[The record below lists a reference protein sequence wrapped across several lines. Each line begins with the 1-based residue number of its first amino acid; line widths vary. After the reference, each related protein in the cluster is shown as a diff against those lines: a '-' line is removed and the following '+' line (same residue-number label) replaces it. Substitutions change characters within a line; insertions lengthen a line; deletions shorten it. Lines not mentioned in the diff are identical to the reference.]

1 MSIMSNPQSFELTV
15 FNSLYDVST
24 DKKIIKP
31 DWASFKKFLENL
43 SKLKYTKKK
52 APLISPAIY
61 KDKTTR
67 SNKNVVAWAGWAALD
82 VDSHPFDD
90 IEAVKR
96 WMDKFHPE
104 KTYLCYSTASSSQ
117 TKPKFRLV
125 FPLTEWI
132 DDSRKIQRFWM
143 ALNKEF
149 AEIADQQTKDQSR
162 MYFIPAQY
170 TESDNNFFWSVEK
183 NPIDPDALIRKYNVE
198 NLLINSGTS
207 FLDMLPEKMREEIV
221 SYREQQ
227 LKSNGKRYT
236 WTDYRDCLF
245 VKEEPLRNYREIAL
259 TGQEGRYRSLYNLMV
274 SIAGAAIT
282 REYAITAHE
291 IKDLVLEIDADIDS
305 FYKNRKILPECER
318 AIAFVYTNK

>member
-1 MSIMSNPQSFELTV
+1 MTV
-15 FNSLYDVST
+15 FESLYDVKTERRIRKNS
-24 DKKIIKP
+24 
-31 DWASFKKFLENL
+31 WNEFVKFLQDL
-43 SKLKYTKKK
+43 SGLSYTKKT
-52 APLISPAIY
+52 APLISPAVY
-61 KDKTTR
+61 NDGTTR
-67 SNKNVVAWAGWAALD
+67 SNKNVSAWAGWAALD
-82 VDSHPFDD
+82 IDAHPFDN
-90 IEAVKR
+90 IGAVKW
-96 WMDKFHPE
+96 WMNQFHSE

-117 TKPKFRLV
+117 VKPKFRLV

-170 TESDNNFFWSVEK
+170 AESDNNFFWSVKK
-183 NPIDPDALIRKYNVE
+183 NAINPDDLIRKHNME
-198 NLLINSGTS
+198 SLQINSGTS
-207 FLDMLPEKMREEIV
+207 FLDMLPEKMKEEII

-227 LKSNGKRYT
+227 LKSSGKKYT
-236 WTDYRDCLF
+236 WTDYRDCPF

-274 SIAGAAIT
+274 SIARAAIM

-291 IKDLVLEIDADIDS
+291 IKDLVLEIDADVDF

>member
-1 MSIMSNPQSFELTV
+1 MTV
-15 FNSLYDVST
+15 FESLYDVKTERRIRKNS
-24 DKKIIKP
+24 
-31 DWASFKKFLENL
+31 WNEFVKFLQDL
-43 SKLKYTKKK
+43 SGLSYTKKT
-52 APLISPAIY
+52 APLISPAVY
-61 KDKTTR
+61 KDGTTR
-67 SNKNVVAWAGWAALD
+67 SNKNVSAWAGWAALD
-82 VDSHPFDD
+82 IDAHPFDN
-90 IEAVKR
+90 IGAVKW
-96 WMDKFHPE
+96 WMNEFHSE

-117 TKPKFRLV
+117 VKPKFRLV

-170 TESDNNFFWSVEK
+170 TESDNNFFWSVKK
-183 NPIDPDALIRKYNVE
+183 NAINPDDLIRKHNME
-198 NLLINSGTS
+198 SLQINSGTS
-207 FLDMLPEKMREEIV
+207 FLDMLPEKMKEEII

-227 LKSNGKRYT
+227 LKSSGKRYN
-236 WTDYRDCLF
+236 WTDYRDCPF

-274 SIAGAAIT
+274 SIAGAAIM

-291 IKDLVLEIDADIDS
+291 IKDLVLEIDSDVDS

>member
-1 MSIMSNPQSFELTV
+1 MTV
-15 FNSLYDVST
+15 FESLYDVKTERRIRKNS
-24 DKKIIKP
+24 
-31 DWASFKKFLENL
+31 WNEFVKFLQDL
-43 SKLKYTKKK
+43 SGLSYTKKT
-52 APLISPAIY
+52 APLISPAVY
-61 KDKTTR
+61 KDGTTR
-67 SNKNVVAWAGWAALD
+67 SNKNVSAWAGWAALD
-82 VDSHPFDD
+82 IDAHPFDN
-90 IEAVKR
+90 IGAVKW
-96 WMDKFHPE
+96 WMNEFHSE

-117 TKPKFRLV
+117 VKPKFRLV

-170 TESDNNFFWSVEK
+170 TESDNNFFWSVKK
-183 NPIDPDALIRKYNVE
+183 NAINPDALIRKHNME
-198 NLLINSGTS
+198 SLQINSGTS
-207 FLDMLPEKMREEIV
+207 FLDMLPEKMREEII

-227 LKSNGKRYT
+227 LKSSGKRYN
-236 WTDYRDCLF
+236 WTDYRDCPF

-274 SIAGAAIT
+274 SIAGAAIM

-291 IKDLVLEIDADIDS
+291 IKDLVLEIDSDVDS

>member
-1 MSIMSNPQSFELTV
+1 MCSSSFEMTV
-15 FNSLYDVST
+15 FESLYDVKTERRIRKNS
-24 DKKIIKP
+24 
-31 DWASFKKFLENL
+31 WNEFVKFLQDL
-43 SKLKYTKKK
+43 SGLSYTKKT
-52 APLISPAIY
+52 APLISPAVY
-61 KDKTTR
+61 KDGTTR
-67 SNKNVVAWAGWAALD
+67 SNKNVSAWAGWAALD
-82 VDSHPFDD
+82 IDAHPFDN
-90 IEAVKR
+90 IGAVKW
-96 WMDKFHPE
+96 WMNEFHSE

-117 TKPKFRLV
+117 VKPKFRLV

-170 TESDNNFFWSVEK
+170 TESDNNFFWSVKK
-183 NPIDPDALIRKYNVE
+183 NAINPDALIRKHNME
-198 NLLINSGTS
+198 SLQINSGTS
-207 FLDMLPEKMREEIV
+207 FLDMLPEKMREEII

-227 LKSNGKRYT
+227 LKSSGKRYN
-236 WTDYRDCLF
+236 WTDYRDCPF

-274 SIAGAAIT
+274 SIAGAAIM

-291 IKDLVLEIDADIDS
+291 IKDLVLEIDSDVDS

>member
-1 MSIMSNPQSFELTV
+1 MTV
-15 FNSLYDVST
+15 FESLYDVKTERRIRKNS
-24 DKKIIKP
+24 
-31 DWASFKKFLENL
+31 WNEFVKFLQDL
-43 SKLKYTKKK
+43 SGLSYTKKT
-52 APLISPAIY
+52 APLISPAVY
-61 KDKTTR
+61 KDGTTR
-67 SNKNVVAWAGWAALD
+67 SNKNVSAWAGWAALD
-82 VDSHPFDD
+82 IDAHPFDN
-90 IEAVKR
+90 IGAVKW
-96 WMDKFHPE
+96 WMNEFHSE

-117 TKPKFRLV
+117 VKPKFRLV

-170 TESDNNFFWSVEK
+170 TESDNNFFWSVKK
-183 NPIDPDALIRKYNVE
+183 NAINPDDLIRKHNME
-198 NLLINSGTS
+198 SLQINSGTS
-207 FLDMLPEKMREEIV
+207 FLDMLPEKMKEEII

-227 LKSNGKRYT
+227 LKSSGKKYT
-236 WTDYRDCLF
+236 WTDYRDCPF
-245 VKEEPLRNYREIAL
+245 VKEELLRNYREIAL

-274 SIAGAAIT
+274 SIAGAAIM

-291 IKDLVLEIDADIDS
+291 IKDLVLEIDSDVDS

>member
-1 MSIMSNPQSFELTV
+1 MTV
-15 FNSLYDVST
+15 FESLYDVKT
-24 DKKIIKP
+24 ERKIQKNS
-31 DWASFKKFLENL
+31 WNEFVKFLQDL
-43 SKLKYTKKK
+43 SGLSYTKKT
-52 APLISPAIY
+52 APLISPAVY
-61 KDKTTR
+61 KDGTTR
-67 SNKNVVAWAGWAALD
+67 SNKNVSAWAGWAALD
-82 VDSHPFDD
+82 IDAHPFDN
-90 IEAVKR
+90 IGAVKW
-96 WMDKFHPE
+96 WMNQFHSE

-117 TKPKFRLV
+117 VKPKFRLV

-170 TESDNNFFWSVEK
+170 AESDNNFFWSVKK
-183 NPIDPDALIRKYNVE
+183 NAINPDALIRKHNME
-198 NLLINSGTS
+198 SLQINSGTS
-207 FLDMLPEKMREEIV
+207 FLDMLPEKMKEEII

-227 LKSNGKRYT
+227 LKSSGKKYT
-236 WTDYRDCLF
+236 WTDYRDCPF
-245 VKEEPLRNYREIAL
+245 VKEELLRNYREIAL

-274 SIAGAAIT
+274 SIARAAIM

>member
-1 MSIMSNPQSFELTV
+1 MCSSSFEMTV
-15 FNSLYDVST
+15 FESLYDVKTERRIRKNS
-24 DKKIIKP
+24 
-31 DWASFKKFLENL
+31 WNEFVKFLQDL
-43 SKLKYTKKK
+43 SGLSYTKKT
-52 APLISPAIY
+52 APLISPAVY
-61 KDKTTR
+61 KDGTTR
-67 SNKNVVAWAGWAALD
+67 SNKNVSAWAGWAALD
-82 VDSHPFDD
+82 IDAHPFDN
-90 IEAVKR
+90 IGAVKW
-96 WMDKFHPE
+96 WMNEFHSE

-117 TKPKFRLV
+117 VKPKFRLV

-170 TESDNNFFWSVEK
+170 TESDNNFFWSVKK
-183 NPIDPDALIRKYNVE
+183 NAINPDALIRKHNME
-198 NLLINSGTS
+198 SLQINSGTS
-207 FLDMLPEKMREEIV
+207 FLDMLPEKMREEII

-227 LKSNGKRYT
+227 LKSSGKRYS
-236 WTDYRDCLF
+236 WTDYRDCPF

-274 SIAGAAIT
+274 SIAGAAIM

-291 IKDLVLEIDADIDS
+291 IKDLVLEIDSDVDS

>member
-1 MSIMSNPQSFELTV
+1 MTV
-15 FNSLYDVST
+15 FESLYDVKTERRIRKNS
-24 DKKIIKP
+24 
-31 DWASFKKFLENL
+31 WNEFVKFLQDL
-43 SKLKYTKKK
+43 SGLSYTKKT
-52 APLISPAIY
+52 APLISPAVY
-61 KDKTTR
+61 KDGTTR
-67 SNKNVVAWAGWAALD
+67 SNKNVSAWAGWAALD
-82 VDSHPFDD
+82 IDAHPFDN
-90 IEAVKR
+90 IGAVKW
-96 WMDKFHPE
+96 WMNEFHSE

-117 TKPKFRLV
+117 VKPKFRLV

-170 TESDNNFFWSVEK
+170 TESDNNFFWSVKK
-183 NPIDPDALIRKYNVE
+183 NAINPDALIRKHNME
-198 NLLINSGTS
+198 SLQINSGTS
-207 FLDMLPEKMREEIV
+207 FLDMLPEKMREEII

-227 LKSNGKRYT
+227 LKSSGKRYS
-236 WTDYRDCLF
+236 WTDYRDCPF

-274 SIAGAAIT
+274 SIAGAAIM

-291 IKDLVLEIDADIDS
+291 IKDLVLEIDSDVDS

>member
-1 MSIMSNPQSFELTV
+1 MCSSSFEMTV
-15 FNSLYDVST
+15 FESLYDVKT
-24 DKKIIKP
+24 ERKIQKNS
-31 DWASFKKFLENL
+31 WNEFVKFLQDL
-43 SKLKYTKKK
+43 SGLSYTKKT
-52 APLISPAIY
+52 APLISPAVY
-61 KDKTTR
+61 KDGTTR
-67 SNKNVVAWAGWAALD
+67 SNKNVSAWAGWAALD
-82 VDSHPFDD
+82 IDAHPFDN
-90 IEAVKR
+90 IGAVKW
-96 WMDKFHPE
+96 WMNEFHSE

-117 TKPKFRLV
+117 VKPKFRLV

-170 TESDNNFFWSVEK
+170 TESDNNFFWSVKK
-183 NPIDPDALIRKYNVE
+183 NAINPDALIRKHNME
-198 NLLINSGTS
+198 SLQINSGPS
-207 FLDMLPEKMREEIV
+207 FLDMLPEKMKEEII

-227 LKSNGKRYT
+227 LKSSGKKYT
-236 WTDYRDCLF
+236 WTDYRDCPF

-274 SIAGAAIT
+274 SIARAAIM

-291 IKDLVLEIDADIDS
+291 IKDLVLEIDADVDF

>member
-1 MSIMSNPQSFELTV
+1 MCSSSFEMTV
-15 FNSLYDVST
+15 FESLYDVKTERRIRKNS
-24 DKKIIKP
+24 
-31 DWASFKKFLENL
+31 WNEFVKFLQDL
-43 SKLKYTKKK
+43 SGLSYTKKT
-52 APLISPAIY
+52 APLISPAVY
-61 KDKTTR
+61 KDGTAR
-67 SNKNVVAWAGWAALD
+67 SNKNVSAWAGWAALD
-82 VDSHPFDD
+82 IDAHPFDN
-90 IEAVKR
+90 IGAVKW
-96 WMDKFHPE
+96 WMNEFHSE

-117 TKPKFRLV
+117 VKPKFRLV

-170 TESDNNFFWSVEK
+170 TESDNNFFWSVKK
-183 NPIDPDALIRKYNVE
+183 NAINPDALIRKHNME
-198 NLLINSGTS
+198 SLQINSGTS
-207 FLDMLPEKMREEIV
+207 FLDMLPEKMREEII

-227 LKSNGKRYT
+227 LKSSGKRYN
-236 WTDYRDCLF
+236 WTDYRDCPF

-274 SIAGAAIT
+274 SIAGAAIM

-291 IKDLVLEIDADIDS
+291 IKDLVLEIDSDVDS

>member
-1 MSIMSNPQSFELTV
+1 MTV
-15 FNSLYDVST
+15 FESLYDVKTERRIRKNS
-24 DKKIIKP
+24 
-31 DWASFKKFLENL
+31 WNEFVKFLQDL
-43 SKLKYTKKK
+43 SRLSYTKKT
-52 APLISPAIY
+52 APLISPAVY
-61 KDKTTR
+61 KDGTTR
-67 SNKNVVAWAGWAALD
+67 SNKNVSAWAGWAALD
-82 VDSHPFDD
+82 IDAHPFDN
-90 IEAVKR
+90 IGAVKW
-96 WMDKFHPE
+96 WMNQFHSE

-117 TKPKFRLV
+117 VKPKFRLV

-170 TESDNNFFWSVEK
+170 TESDNNFFWSVKK
-183 NPIDPDALIRKYNVE
+183 NAINPDALIRKHNME
-198 NLLINSGTS
+198 SLQINSGTS
-207 FLDMLPEKMREEIV
+207 FLDMLPEKMREEII

-227 LKSNGKRYT
+227 LKSSGKRYN
-236 WTDYRDCLF
+236 WTDYRDCPF

-274 SIAGAAIT
+274 SIAGAAIM

-291 IKDLVLEIDADIDS
+291 IKDLVLEIDSDVDS

>member
-1 MSIMSNPQSFELTV
+1 MTV
-15 FNSLYDVST
+15 FESLYDVKTERRIRKNS
-24 DKKIIKP
+24 
-31 DWASFKKFLENL
+31 WNEFVKFLQDL
-43 SKLKYTKKK
+43 SGLSYTKKT
-52 APLISPAIY
+52 APLISPAVY
-61 KDKTTR
+61 KDGTTR
-67 SNKNVVAWAGWAALD
+67 SNKNVSAWAGWAALD
-82 VDSHPFDD
+82 IDAHPFDN
-90 IEAVKR
+90 IGAVKW
-96 WMDKFHPE
+96 WMNEFHSE

-117 TKPKFRLV
+117 VKPKFRLV

-170 TESDNNFFWSVEK
+170 AESDNNFFWSVKK
-183 NPIDPDALIRKYNVE
+183 NAINPDALIRKHNME
-198 NLLINSGTS
+198 SLQINSGPS
-207 FLDMLPEKMREEIV
+207 FLDMLPEKMREEII

-227 LKSNGKRYT
+227 LKSSGKRYN
-236 WTDYRDCLF
+236 WTDYRDCPF

-274 SIAGAAIT
+274 SIARAAIM

>member
-1 MSIMSNPQSFELTV
+1 MTV
-15 FNSLYDVST
+15 FESLYDVKTERRIRKNS
-24 DKKIIKP
+24 
-31 DWASFKKFLENL
+31 WNEFVKFLQDL
-43 SKLKYTKKK
+43 SGLSYTKKT
-52 APLISPAIY
+52 APLISPAVY
-61 KDKTTR
+61 KDGTTR
-67 SNKNVVAWAGWAALD
+67 SNKNVSAWAGWAALD
-82 VDSHPFDD
+82 IDAHPFDN
-90 IEAVKR
+90 IGAVKW
-96 WMDKFHPE
+96 WMNEFHSE

-117 TKPKFRLV
+117 VKPKFRLV

-170 TESDNNFFWSVEK
+170 TESDNNFFWSVKK
-183 NPIDPDALIRKYNVE
+183 NAINPDDLIRKHNME
-198 NLLINSGTS
+198 SLQINSGTS
-207 FLDMLPEKMREEIV
+207 FLDMLPEKMREEII

-227 LKSNGKRYT
+227 LKSSGKRYN
-236 WTDYRDCLF
+236 WTDYRDCPF

-274 SIAGAAIT
+274 SIAGAAIM

-291 IKDLVLEIDADIDS
+291 IKDLVLEIDSDVDS

>member
-1 MSIMSNPQSFELTV
+1 MTV
-15 FNSLYDVST
+15 FESLYDVKT
-24 DKKIIKP
+24 ERKIQKNS
-31 DWASFKKFLENL
+31 WNEFVKFLQDL
-43 SKLKYTKKK
+43 SGLSYTKKT
-52 APLISPAIY
+52 APLISPAVY
-61 KDKTTR
+61 KDGTTR
-67 SNKNVVAWAGWAALD
+67 SNKNVSAWAGWAALD
-82 VDSHPFDD
+82 IDAHPFDN
-90 IEAVKR
+90 IGAVKW
-96 WMDKFHPE
+96 WMNEFHSE

-117 TKPKFRLV
+117 VKPKFRLV

-170 TESDNNFFWSVEK
+170 TESDNNFFWSVKK
-183 NPIDPDALIRKYNVE
+183 NAINPDALIRKHNME
-198 NLLINSGTS
+198 SLQINSGPS
-207 FLDMLPEKMREEIV
+207 FLDMLPEKMKEEII

-227 LKSNGKRYT
+227 LKSSGKKYT
-236 WTDYRDCLF
+236 WTDYRDCPF

-274 SIAGAAIT
+274 SIARAAIM

-291 IKDLVLEIDADIDS
+291 IKDLVLEIDADVDF